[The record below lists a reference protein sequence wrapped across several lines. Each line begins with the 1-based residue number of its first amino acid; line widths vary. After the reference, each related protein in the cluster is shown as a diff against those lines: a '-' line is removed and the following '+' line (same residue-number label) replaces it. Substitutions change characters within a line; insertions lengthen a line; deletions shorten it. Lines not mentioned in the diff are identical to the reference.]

1 MPPDTSE
8 VSRSLASNTFYALQV
23 LTGLVYAAVVI
34 LWAAV
39 LVPRW
44 MHRHDRNATRRT
56 TVTFHRAMATL
67 ERRRARHSASRAS
80 HNVDVVVA
88 GARSRVHDRT
98 RVARPTS
105 GLPSAIDRHLDL
117 GIDPF
122 EGSEQDAHLR
132 DARLARARMVAREA
146 AARRRRQVRQGLIAL
161 SVIALV
167 LHVMGPLPLL
177 ITALPPMGLA
187 AFWFATRHAA
197 ARPESA
203 RGSTRVAQPGVT
215 GPARARPS
223 ASRARG
229 GAASRRG
236 ERDRSESNRPA
247 RRTAQRHV
255 EPAMG
260 AMSGAAGA
268 AGAGAVDASSD
279 VRLLSDAEVSTRT
292 AAAAS
297 GQWDAVEA
305 PLPTNIVGGRAD
317 RRPTS
322 RGRSDW
328 TAQRMLEQVEAL
340 RAPDRDEEAE
350 LGLDDYVEVPYSG
363 RHEHLRAVN
372 D

>member
-1 MPPDTSE
+1 M
-8 VSRSLASNTFYALQV
+8 

-44 MHRHDRNATRRT
+44 MHRHDRNAARRT

-98 RVARPTS
+98 RVARSAS
-105 GLPSAIDRHLDL
+105 GSPSAIDRHLDL

-122 EGSEQDAHLR
+122 EGSEQDSHLR

-146 AARRRRQVRQGLIAL
+146 AARRRRQVRQALIAL

-177 ITALPPMGLA
+177 LAALPPVGLA
-187 AFWFATRHAA
+187 AFWFATRQAS

-203 RGSTRVAQPGVT
+203 GGS
-215 GPARARPS
+215 ARAARQGATAGAGRTRAS
-223 ASRARG
+223 ASAARS
-229 GAASRRG
+229 GASAYRRS
-236 ERDRSESNRPA
+236 ERDRSDSGRSVS
-247 RRTAQRHV
+247 RKAQRHV
-255 EPAMG
+255 EPATATATG
-260 AMSGAAGA
+260 ATGARVADPSWDVSA
-268 AGAGAVDASSD
+268 D
-279 VRLLSDAEVSTRT
+279 VRLLSAAEVANRT
-292 AAAAS
+292 ASTAS
-297 GQWDAVEA
+297 GQWDAVAA
-305 PLPTNIVGGRAD
+305 PLPTNVVGGRAD

-322 RGRSDW
+322 RGRGDW

-340 RAPDRDEEAE
+340 RAPDLDDEAE
-350 LGLDDYVEVPYSG
+350 LGLDDYVEIPYSG